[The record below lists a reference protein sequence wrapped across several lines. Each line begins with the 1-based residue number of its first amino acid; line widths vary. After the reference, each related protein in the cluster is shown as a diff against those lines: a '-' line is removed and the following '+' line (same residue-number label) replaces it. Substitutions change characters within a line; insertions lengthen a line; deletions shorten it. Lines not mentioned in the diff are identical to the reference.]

1 MLGRPKDEKEK
12 QLFDAVGTIRAARFV
27 KKYAKTRESIDI
39 GVVYTIHNE
48 IYKDWWPEMAGKPRE
63 EEVKIWHSKHLPPHH
78 SKIREHMSQLNR
90 YLRDGLELVD
100 AKKLLSK
107 NKDVYLKEFL
117 KVLKLAALVHHG
129 IVWIHPFVDGNG
141 RAARA
146 LATMVLFQRGYDV
159 KKFFSIEEY
168 FDRDAA
174 RYYKI
179 LQTVSNQDASNLSE
193 RDLTVWLEY
202 FCEDWR
208 KSWQESKRE
217 FKSYLWIL
225 D

>member
-1 MLGRPKDEKEK
+1 
-12 QLFDAVGTIRAARFV
+12 
-27 KKYAKTRESIDI
+27 
-39 GVVYTIHNE
+39 
-48 IYKDWWPEMAGKPRE
+48 MAGKPRE

-141 RAARA
+141 RTARLMTNLVLERYGLWGISAQIERENKEAYFNA
-146 LATMVLFQRGYDV
+146 LTQIDNYEDYEPLMDMISEGLMEKAN
-159 KKFFSIEEY
+159 K
-168 FDRDAA
+168 
-174 RYYKI
+174 
-179 LQTVSNQDASNLSE
+179 LSGSMQLLN
-193 RDLTVWLEY
+193 R
-202 FCEDWR
+202 
-208 KSWQESKRE
+208 S
-217 FKSYLWIL
+217 
-225 D
+225 